1 VEVQVTAVAPNQAAP
16 DAPRRLTAGRGRLLL
31 LLLGPGLMVMLAD
44 TDAGSITTAAQS
56 GASWGYQLV
65 LPQLL
70 LIPVLY
76 VVQEITVRLGVLTGA
91 GHGALIRRHYGRWW
105 ALLSG
110 AALFVACIGALVTEF
125 AGVAGVGQ
133 LAGLPPVLTVPLVA
147 FLLCLLC
154 VSGGYRRVEVVGI
167 TLGLL
172 ELAFIPAAV
181 LARPGL
187 GALAGGLAHPL
198 VLRHDYLQL
207 LAANVGAVIMPW
219 MVFYQQ
225 GAVIDKR
232 VRASDLRAARID
244 TAVGSVVTQ
253 VIMVAVVV
261 ATAAT
266 VGTRHPGQSL
276 SSIGDIADALVPFL
290 GRRTADVLF
299 GLGMLGAATVAALV
313 VAIAGGWG
321 LSEVLG
327 WRCSLNDRLRHACWF
342 YLACV
347 LALGGS
353 AAAVVAAPNLVNLS
367 VDVQVMNAVLLPV
380 VLGFLLALERRALP
394 VEHRMAGA
402 YKWLAWT
409 MAGLVMAFGVYTAV
423 TVL

>member
-1 VEVQVTAVAPNQAAP
+1 
-16 DAPRRLTAGRGRLLL
+16 
-31 LLLGPGLMVMLAD
+31 
-44 TDAGSITTAAQS
+44 
-56 GASWGYQLV
+56 V

-91 GHGALIRRHYGRWW
+91 SHGALIRRHYGRWW

-125 AGVAGVGQ
+125 AGVAGIGQ

-207 LAANVGAVIMPW
+207 LAANVGA
-219 MVFYQQ
+219 
-225 GAVIDKR
+225 
-232 VRASDLRAARID
+232 
-244 TAVGSVVTQ
+244 
-253 VIMVAVVV
+253 
-261 ATAAT
+261 
-266 VGTRHPGQSL
+266 
-276 SSIGDIADALVPFL
+276 GD
-290 GRRTADVLF
+290 RS
-299 GLGMLGAATVAALV
+299 
-313 VAIAGGWG
+313 W
-321 LSEVLG
+321 
-327 WRCSLNDRLRHACWF
+327 
-342 YLACV
+342 
-347 LALGGS
+347 
-353 AAAVVAAPNLVNLS
+353 AAAAPW
-367 VDVQVMNAVLLPV
+367 
-380 VLGFLLALERRALP
+380 R
-394 VEHRMAGA
+394 
-402 YKWLAWT
+402 
-409 MAGLVMAFGVYTAV
+409 
-423 TVL
+423 